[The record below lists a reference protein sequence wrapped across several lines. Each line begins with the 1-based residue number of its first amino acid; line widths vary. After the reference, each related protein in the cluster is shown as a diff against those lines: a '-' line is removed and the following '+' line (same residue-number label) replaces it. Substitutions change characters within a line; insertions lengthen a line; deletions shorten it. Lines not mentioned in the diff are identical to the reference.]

1 MTPLPSRKHP
11 MQIDPHVRFTPLVLT
26 RLGGVGIGNQE
37 CPARK
42 GSREQLRQTLDRFE
56 YPPHEE
62 RLAA

>member
-1 MTPLPSRKHP
+1 